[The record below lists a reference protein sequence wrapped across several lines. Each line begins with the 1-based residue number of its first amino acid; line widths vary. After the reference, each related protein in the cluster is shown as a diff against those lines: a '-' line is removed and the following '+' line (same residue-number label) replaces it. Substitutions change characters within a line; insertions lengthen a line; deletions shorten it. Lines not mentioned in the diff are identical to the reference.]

1 MRRGSTIL
9 AVVALSTAAALGAT
23 PLAAQARDELSLEA
37 FLGRVRATHP
47 QVRQAELNRRIADAE
62 ALAARGAFD
71 PSLALMW
78 DTKEFKGIG
87 YFDELDARVTLP
99 TPWGFDVKVGWER
112 AAGQI
117 INPERAT
124 PGDGLLSAGLSFPL
138 GPRLV
143 TDERRTALRQA
154 ELAQAAADADLD
166 AALARALQ
174 GAARAWGLWAE
185 ADARARVARDGV
197 ELAAFRLRA
206 VRARV
211 TAGDAAAIDSLEAHA
226 ELERRELARI
236 DAEAAATA
244 ARLTVAAWLWRD
256 DGAPDTLGAATR
268 PGGDAQLS
276 ALGVMSVGDAAGVSR
291 LVVRHPMVQQ
301 ADARWRQADASRR
314 LAAASV
320 LPSASVELSGLAAGR
335 AFGDLALPRADGE
348 NTKTSVLLRSP
359 LVGRTPLGRLRAA
372 EDRSR
377 ALLIERE
384 RVRREVAVEI
394 ERAVVE
400 LRAVE
405 AQVARQAALLTT
417 QEQLLAAEHQRFDA
431 GESSLLVVNLRERA
445 VLDERLRVA
454 QLVGRRA
461 AALGT
466 LAAALG
472 TPHGGAGGT
481 TARRAP

>member
-1 MRRGSTIL
+1 MRRRSTAL
-9 AVVALSTAAALGAT
+9 AVVALLTVVTCRAT
-23 PLAAQARDELSLEA
+23 PLAAQSSDGLSFEA
-37 FLGRVRATHP
+37 FLDRVRATHP

-87 YFDELDARVTLP
+87 YFDELDARVTVP
-99 TPWGFDVKVGWER
+99 TPWGFDFKLGWER

-124 PGDGLLSAGLSFPL
+124 PGEGLLSAGLSFPL

-154 ELAQAAADADLD
+154 ELAQAAADADFD

-174 GAARAWGLWAE
+174 GAARAWGHWAE
-185 ADARARVARDGV
+185 ADARARIAREGV

-211 TAGDAAAIDSLEAHA
+211 SAGDAAAIDSLEAHA

-244 ARLTVAAWLWRD
+244 ARLTVAAWLWRE
-256 DGAPDTLGAATR
+256 DGTPDTLGDAAH
-268 PGGDAQLS
+268 PGGDASLAVSS
-276 ALGVMSVGDAAGVSR
+276 AMTRTDASGAAR
-291 LVVRHPMVQQ
+291 LVAQHPMVQQ
-301 ADARWRQADASRR
+301 ATARWRQADASRR
-314 LAAASV
+314 LAAVSV

-335 AFGDLALPRADGE
+335 AFGDLALPRTDGE

-372 EDRSR
+372 EDRAR
-377 ALLIERE
+377 ALLIERD
-384 RVRREVAVEI
+384 RVRREVALEI
-394 ERAVVE
+394 ERAMVE

-405 AQVARQAALLTT
+405 AQVARQASLLAT
-417 QEQLLAAEHQRFDA
+417 QERLLEAEQQRFDA
-431 GESSLLVVNLRERA
+431 GESSLLIVNLRERA

-461 AALGT
+461 TALGT
-466 LAAALG
+466 LAVALG
-472 TPHGGAGGT
+472 TPQVGAGGT